1 MRKRPTDNGW
11 SFLIY
16 INCCLFEI
24 DMNENFKNLN
34 DTFNVDGADVDLDE
48 DLTIEEKQI
57 NTVETTKQ
65 KYRLKNHDYL
75 LVEWQAEVERLRS
88 VADELRQCCKVGA
101 PPRTFEVYA
110 GIEDKI
116 SSILDKIKQLEET
129 ETDYQVT
136 ETKEAMAKQQ
146 MELRQQNVLRR
157 LEKDKTPSTL
167 VQQNIQQNYM
177 TSKDLLDMALENTNI
192 KSNII
197 TDEKNLPSFNLD

>member
-16 INCCLFEI
+16 INCCLFEV

-75 LVEWQAEVERLRS
+75 LVEWQAQVESLRS
-88 VADELRQCCKVGA
+88 VADEMRQCCKVGA
-101 PPRTFEVYA
+101 PPRMFEVYA
-110 GIEDKI
+110 GMEDKI
-116 SSILDKIKQLEET
+116 SSILEKIKQLEET

-136 ETKEAMAKQQ
+136 ETKEALAKKQIEIKQQ
-146 MELRQQNVLRR
+146 NALRR
-157 LEKDKTPSTL
+157 LEKGTTPTTL

-177 TSKDLLDMALENTNI
+177 TSKDLLDMALEDTNI